1 MSWIRSLLCTAA
13 AAAILIAPAAR
24 AAVPAVRSACAF
36 NLPLNGPLCA
46 QLGRS
51 RELAEHS
58 TWLAGVRGKTL
69 VYASEPLN
77 SAVEVVALGGGGFT
91 PVGSLSL
98 SPGAVPLGLTVD
110 ASQNLYVAAPAL
122 GSGTQSVDV
131 FRRGANKPSR
141 VYTDGLTGPV
151 DVAVDSQGTL
161 YVANLAKPGG
171 GCAQGSG
178 PFGNIV
184 EYAKGSMHPTGEI
197 DNLPGCPEAVAVDA
211 KDDVY
216 LTYIYYPSNGLT
228 GSNVLKYSSQ
238 TKKLRNLNLQAPG
251 GNDFGGLAIDRSGNL
266 VLENDQADA
275 TVNQMLIFAPGSKKP
290 SATVQYGGSGWG
302 TSFRF
307 FALLGTRFVAPA
319 YVSENFPFVI
329 STIATFDYPSGREL
343 HVQHREPAPAPFVY
357 GFAVSP

>member
-1 MSWIRSLLCTAA
+1 MSWIRSLVTAAA
-13 AAAILIAPAAR
+13 AAAILAAPAAR
-24 AAVPAVRSACAF
+24 AAEPSARSGCAF
-36 NLPLNGPLCA
+36 NLPLNATLCA
-46 QLGRS
+46 QIGRTRPLRSTRLGDV
-51 RELAEHS
+51 
-58 TWLAGVRGKTL
+58 TGKTL

-77 SAVEVVALGGGGFT
+77 GSVEVVALGGGGFT
-91 PVGSLSL
+91 PVGTLGVSAGSI
-98 SPGAVPLGLTVD
+98 PLGLAVD
-110 ASQNLYVAAPAL
+110 ASGNLYVAAPAL

-131 FRRGANKPSR
+131 FPRGATKPSR

-151 DVAVDSQGTL
+151 DVAVDSHGTL

-178 PFGNIV
+178 PFGTIV
-184 EYAKGSMHPTGEI
+184 EYAKGSMRPTGEI
-197 DNLPGCPEAVAVDA
+197 GNLPGCPEAVTVDA
-211 KDDVY
+211 KGDVY
-216 LTYIYYPSNGLT
+216 FAYIYYPSSGLT
-228 GSNVLKYSSQ
+228 GSNVVKYSLQ

-251 GNDFGGLAIDRSGNL
+251 GNDFGGLAIDAAGNL
-266 VLENDQADA
+266 VVENDQADA
-275 TVNQMLIFAPGSKKP
+275 TLNQLLVFAPGSKKP
-290 SATVQYGGSGWG
+290 SATIQYGGSGWG

-307 FALLGTRFVAPA
+307 FAMLGTRFVAPA